1 MAGDG
6 ADADDRDNADPPC
19 GLSVDAPPPPPD
31 AKEKLNLY
39 SDSPASPQSSLP
51 ILGENKEP
59 DSNGIHSNSASISGN
74 GEESDSNAK
83 KRNVFRPS
91 VFDRQAGRHD
101 RWRSDDMEPNS
112 GLYQNRWKETGKGCS
127 SLNKTEQ
134 LTDDSRNRLLS
145 HCHPQERWGSYN
157 IKEGN
162 YDQRHDNKWN
172 SRWGPTG
179 KGSENW
185 RDNCEDSDK
194 QNDVSCGE
202 VVCQDNNLVKDTER
216 DSNISR
222 SWNASYPT
230 SHGTRGTY
238 DHPSRAP
245 QKSSPSLGYSRE
257 RQQSE
262 NQDFT
267 SFHRRPGGAS
277 RDSLSYSRMKL
288 LEIFSKTDVGDF
300 VTPLPDIEET
310 TSLWQEDPAEPLAL
324 TAPIAE
330 EAAILKGIDRG
341 EITSSDEQVSK
352 DDGRDQAGSIEDF
365 EGDFTE
371 NIKGP
376 GDASLTEPVEQS
388 YTAPQKSQSIGDHI
402 HGLTAKFMQQ
412 NNASDQGTKI
422 DEIIGIGESDI
433 VGHMQPHPENLSL
446 YYKDPQ
452 GQIQGPFSGSD
463 IIDWFEAGYFG
474 IDLLVSVSSAPP
486 DAPLQLLGDVMPHL
500 REKARPPPGFST
512 LKPSSVPE
520 PSTLGSAYLGISD
533 YSSINK
539 SDRATEVENHF
550 LESPMSSNIRN
561 PRAETS
567 CATGGL
573 LLINCMNEWSRNT
586 SENNFICGNENVNG
600 INYHGAQK
608 AVLERENPFQTEC
621 DVISATQAQK
631 DTVQCLSHAKWFPQ
645 MVISSSETLLS
656 QNDDPRPV
664 LFSAEKHQ
672 PPAVNSGLQLW
683 ADDFES
689 GSVGLTEGIIVSS
702 GNCMKLCLQRTQEIL
717 DLAWNI
723 PGHVPDDAS
732 VKLRETDALGSS
744 ESRVPALPLPHEM
757 IGHAPQTECFASLLD
772 HRKGSVNGISQ
783 ESIANS
789 PFKNTTWSDE
799 VSKLTAFEAKGFP
812 ESCQDHAKS
821 ETVRSNIS
829 NQMEMSSGNPHPW
842 KLAPGV
848 SPKSLLEIQA
858 EEQLKAQ
865 MELENAVTVAPAS
878 VSSIPWSSIVKGSE
892 QLFGDVTKSMGDL
905 ENVNTS
911 SSTRSQSHDLLTE
924 KTLVKSND
932 RDAAT
937 VVVDDGSFPP
947 PVPYITQSGA
957 HSHDDS
963 GFVEVNNCRK
973 KRNKAEK
980 SKGSAAKPPTL
991 GPSKP
996 SVISV
1001 PVKRM
1006 ASRSSKEKMHLK
1018 EAMDFREWCDNEWT
1032 KLTGTNDT
1040 SFLEFC
1046 IKQPASEAEML
1057 LVDNIG
1063 SLDHNRNFID
1073 KFLSY
1078 KAFLSADV
1086 IDMAFRAPISL
1097 KSRVESPR
1105 PGSSVGAHEHWDGAG

>member
-6 ADADDRDNADPPC
+6 GDADDRENADPSR
-19 GLSVDAPPPPPD
+19 GLAVDAPPPPPD
-31 AKEKLNLY
+31 IKEKLNLY

-112 GLYQNRWKETGKGCS
+112 GIVCS
-127 SLNKTEQ
+127 VTVIRKS
-134 LTDDSRNRLLS
+134 
-145 HCHPQERWGSYN
+145 
-157 IKEGN
+157 
-162 YDQRHDNKWN
+162 
-172 SRWGPTG
+172 
-179 KGSENW
+179 
-185 RDNCEDSDK
+185 
-194 QNDVSCGE
+194 VGE
-202 VVCQDNNLVKDTER
+202 VTILRRETMTNDMTISGILAGVPPVKDNNLVKDTER

-222 SWNASYPT
+222 SWNASYLT
-230 SHGTRGTY
+230 SHGTR
-238 DHPSRAP
+238 
-245 QKSSPSLGYSRE
+245 
-257 RQQSE
+257 
-262 NQDFT
+262 
-267 SFHRRPGGAS
+267 
-277 RDSLSYSRMKL
+277 
-288 LEIFSKTDVGDF
+288 
-300 VTPLPDIEET
+300 
-310 TSLWQEDPAEPLAL
+310 
-324 TAPIAE
+324 
-330 EAAILKGIDRG
+330 
-341 EITSSDEQVSK
+341 
-352 DDGRDQAGSIEDF
+352 
-365 EGDFTE
+365 
-371 NIKGP
+371 GP

-402 HGLTAKFMQQ
+402 HGSTAKFMQQ

-422 DEIIGIGESDI
+422 DEI
-433 VGHMQPHPENLSL
+433 V
-446 YYKDPQ
+446 DPQ

-539 SDRATEVENHF
+539 SDRATEVESHF
-550 LESPMSSNIRN
+550 LESPMSSNIQN

-567 CATGGL
+567 IATGG
-573 LLINCMNEWSRNT
+573 MNEWSSNT
-586 SENNFICGNENVNG
+586 SENNFVCGNENVNG

-608 AVLERENPFQTEC
+608 AVLERENPFQTER

-631 DTVQCLSHAKWFPQ
+631 DTVQCSSHAKWFPQ
-645 MVISSSETLLS
+645 MVVSSSETLLS
-656 QNDDPRPV
+656 QNDDLLPV

-689 GSVGLTEGIIVSS
+689 GSVGLTEGLIGIGVQQHHSLAQNQPTLACLNSQTTDPEKFLSEMSQDPPLLNIQQQYLLQPSLQPQKSRMPQPQPSLFSNMLPLRQQEQHLSQVLPDDQLAQPLHYPSYEPTDVSVSS
-702 GNCMKLCLQRTQEIL
+702 GVT
-717 DLAWNI
+717 
-723 PGHVPDDAS
+723 
-732 VKLRETDALGSS
+732 
-744 ESRVPALPLPHEM
+744 
-757 IGHAPQTECFASLLD
+757 
-772 HRKGSVNGISQ
+772 
-783 ESIANS
+783 
-789 PFKNTTWSDE
+789 
-799 VSKLTAFEAKGFP
+799 
-812 ESCQDHAKS
+812 
-821 ETVRSNIS
+821 
-829 NQMEMSSGNPHPW
+829 
-842 KLAPGV
+842 
-848 SPKSLLEIQA
+848 PKSLLEIQA

-905 ENVNTS
+905 KNVNTS

-937 VVVDDGSFPP
+937 VVVNDASFPL
-947 PVPYITQSGA
+947 PVPYITQSSA

-963 GFVEVNNCRK
+963 GFVEVNNSRK

-980 SKGSAAKPPTL
+980 SRGSRAKPPTF

-1001 PVKRM
+1001 PVKKDGKQVQQGRD
-1006 ASRSSKEKMHLK
+1006 ASQR

-1078 KAFLSADV
+1078 KAFLKIEQMLYAWRKRQAITGVYADCSPSNHGV
-1086 IDMAFRAPISL
+1086 VGIGRHHLGANAHATRRAL
-1097 KSRVESPR
+1097 VAL
-1105 PGSSVGAHEHWDGAG
+1105 GA